1 MDVVFSGETAPEFVR
16 WLGSA
21 PHRRRPHLLI
31 LDLLAERQADVT
43 SALIRHLLAL
53 HLRIVILSALASP
66 PLVRG
71 ALRAGVAVVVS
82 KRDPEHAILSA
93 CRAAL
98 RGEEWMSAEAAAAI
112 ALDHDSPGLSIQ
124 EERAL
129 VLYASGLTLDQV
141 GQAMNIRRDTVKQ
154 YLNRTRKKYAATGVT
169 LKSQLD
175 FGRLAWREGR
185 IDP

>member
-1 MDVVFSGETAPEFVR
+1 
-16 WLGSA
+16 
-21 PHRRRPHLLI
+21 
-31 LDLLAERQADVT
+31 
-43 SALIRHLLAL
+43 
-53 HLRIVILSALASP
+53 
-66 PLVRG
+66 
-71 ALRAGVAVVVS
+71 
-82 KRDPEHAILSA
+82 
-93 CRAAL
+93 
-98 RGEEWMSAEAAAAI
+98 MSAEAAAAI